1 MFAGTHVQ
9 NFAYYIPRNGIDSSE
24 DGQISN
30 KKGQL
35 SSKVLVSISI
45 NTSSAQ
51 RFLKYYALQIFLY
64 SQMPSFLSIW

>member
-9 NFAYYIPRNGIDSSE
+9 NFAYYIPQNGIDSSE